1 MKSLYSKEQ
10 RHSCRFF
17 RILKMGTGVSPLL
30 NFPMKKILFALSALL
45 VCGTAHAQW
54 QNTTY
59 SLKSGW
65 NAIYLHGDA
74 SYAPPATLFAGYSA
88 VQEVWRW
95 NPNPTQV
102 GFTTTPLIPS
112 AGTAEWSV
120 WKSDGSVTGLS
131 KMVGQMAYLVKC
143 SAAISVT
150 IPQKVMPPSAAW
162 VRNGANLMG
171 FPSKLNVSVYPTMNS
186 YFATFPAAIASN
198 VKIYKYVGGD
208 LSSTNPIQLFS
219 PSTEKLD
226 RNQAYWFDSEVVGN
240 FYAPVEISLST
251 GSGLDFGRTGSV
263 VTVRVLNRSSTT
275 STVTIAP
282 VASNT
287 APTDQEAITGSVP
300 LTRRVYTAA
309 TSTWAETPIL
319 SSYTEVVGPNA
330 AVELSF
336 GIDRAD
342 ATMTAAAANALFASQ
357 LRFTDSA
364 NLYDIQLPATARKA
378 TLAGLWIGDA
388 QVSGVEG
395 KAAGYSGTTTSQSYP
410 LRYII
415 HVDDAGVARVLSQA
429 FLGKLAAEPHSLGIC
444 TTESGLYAAEKA
456 SASRIVAAHLPLD
469 RVLDVGTG
477 SFALGGTLT
486 RTILIPFND
495 PVSPFVHQYHPD
507 HDNKSGSTALV
518 SGQESYDI
526 SRALTFSFA
535 ATAPDGTSATG
546 YGSSVIAGT
555 YAETITGL
563 RKDTLTVTGSIE
575 LRRVSEIGTLTQ

>member
-1 MKSLYSKEQ
+1 
-10 RHSCRFF
+10 
-17 RILKMGTGVSPLL
+17 
-30 NFPMKKILFALSALL
+30 MKKLLFALSSLL
-45 VCGTAHAQW
+45 LCGTAHAQW
-54 QNTTY
+54 QTTTY
-59 SLKSGW
+59 TLKGGW

-74 SYAPPATLFAGYSA
+74 SYSPPATLFAAYPA

-102 GFTTTPLIPS
+102 QFMTSPLIPS
-112 AGTAEWSV
+112 AGTAEWTV
-120 WKSDGSVTGLS
+120 WKSDGSVTALS
-131 KMVGQMAYLVKC
+131 QMIGQTAYLVKC
-143 SAAISVT
+143 SGTTANSYTVT
-150 IPQKVMPPSAAW
+150 IPQKVLSPSANW

-171 FPSKLNVSVYPTMNS
+171 FPSKLNVSVYPTMSS
-186 YFATFPAAIASN
+186 YFATFPAAITSN

-208 LSSTNPIQLFS
+208 LGTGNPQQLFS
-219 PSTEKLD
+219 TATEKLD

-263 VTVRVLNRSSTT
+263 VTVRVLNRSSTA

-282 VASNT
+282 VASNA
-287 APTDQEAITGSVP
+287 APTGQEAITASVP
-300 LTRRVYTAA
+300 LTRRIYTAA
-309 TSTWAETPIL
+309 TNTWTETLIQTA
-319 SSYTEVVGPNA
+319 YTEVIAANA

-336 GIDRAD
+336 GIDRGN
-342 ATMTAAAANALFASQ
+342 ATMTAGATNALFASQ

-364 NLYDIQLPATARKA
+364 GLYDIQLPATARKA
-378 TLAGLWIGDA
+378 SLAGLWIGDA
-388 QVSGVEG
+388 QVSGVQN

-415 HVDDAGVARVLSQA
+415 HVDDDGKARVLSQV
-429 FLGKLAAEPHSLGIC
+429 FLGKLAAEPHDMGIC
-444 TTESGLYAAEKA
+444 TKESGLYAAEKG

-469 RVLDVGTG
+469 RVLDAGTG
-477 SFALGGTLT
+477 SFALDGTLT
-486 RTILIPFND
+486 RTISTPFND
-495 PVSPFVHQYHPD
+495 PASPFVHQYHPD

-518 SGQESYDI
+518 AGQESYNI
-526 SRALTFSFA
+526 SRALTFTFA

-563 RKDTLTVTGSIE
+563 RKDTLAVTGTIE
-575 LRRVSEIGTLTQ
+575 LRRVSEIGTLSQ